1 MACHERAKRVEWRRG
16 DSNPTP
22 PKTKSI
28 QNPYNTPTEL
38 NRKPP
43 EAFSEKQFRTLT
55 IHKYNTSEHQ
65 TGANM
70 VHKVTSDSQAPYPPS
85 DPRLNE
91 ILSRWSNL
99 PEYIRAAVMALSK
112 STETTRP

>member
-1 MACHERAKRVEWRRG
+1 LRRG

-43 EAFSEKQFRTLT
+43 EAFSEKQFRTLP

-70 VHKVTSDSQAPYPPS
+70 VHKVTSKSQAPYPPP

-91 ILSRWSNL
+91 ILGRWPNL
-99 PEYIRAAVMALSK
+99 PEYIRAAVMALIDS
-112 STETTRP
+112 SGAARR